1 MENILVKMKEG
12 EFVFRFGWEDVYILM
27 VKFKLDFK
35 AILVSF
41 VYLFKV
47 RFYLFLC
54 VISNCIC

>member
-47 RFYLFLC
+47 RFNLFIF
-54 VISNCIC
+54 VFY